1 MANPPSYDFYHSDF
15 TAGTYMM
22 SLAEVGCY
30 IRLLNHQF
38 VEGQI
43 PNNPAVMSRL
53 CVCDQ
58 VDFDRAWA
66 VVKQKFQ
73 KTEDGT
79 GYVNAKMVE
88 IRQKT
93 LKRWT
98 ANRENG
104 KLGGRPKK
112 PSGSKWVSPTETQTE
127 PNGKEE
133 VGSRKRKMEEEDGS
147 SEDGSCVG
155 LVIQHYQTFHPRS
168 RPGQKEQ
175 AKVAARLAEG
185 YSVEDL
191 KSAIDGCHRSP
202 FHSGVNDDQRKYQ
215 TLELIVR
222 DASKVNQFMEVPEI
236 GSEPVFDKKTQRSV
250 LAGHSW
256 LDRKE
261 REDNGQK

>member
-22 SLAEVGCY
+22 TLAEVGCY

-73 KTEDGT
+73 ETEDGT
-79 GYVNAKMVE
+79 GYVNAKMSE
-88 IRQKT
+88 IREKT

-112 PSGSKWVSPTETQTE
+112 NPMVRNGLTQTK
-127 PNGKEE
+127 PNGKVE
-133 VGSRKRKMEEEDGS
+133 VGRRSKKKECFKKPTVDEVAEYCRERKNKVNAATFVDHYESNGWKVGRNSMKDWKAAVRNWEKNDFGS
-147 SEDGSCVG
+147 GKPASMSADD
-155 LVIQHYQTFHPRS
+155 Y
-168 RPGQKEQ
+168 K
-175 AKVAARLAEG
+175 A
-185 YSVEDL
+185 DL
-191 KSAIDGCHRSP
+191 KRRVAKSLNRAES
-202 FHSGVNDDQRKYQ
+202 
-215 TLELIVR
+215 
-222 DASKVNQFMEVPEI
+222 VPGFKLKNAE
-236 GSEPVFDKKTQRSV
+236 
-250 LAGHSW
+250 
-256 LDRKE
+256 
-261 REDNGQK
+261 